1 MSEELKTE
9 TTQECCNEQA
19 PATKCCARKK
29 PCKWIAIGVVVAV
42 VVAVVVFVL

>member
-9 TTQECCNEQA
+9 TTTECCNQEA
-19 PATKCCARKK
+19 PAKTCRVRKK
-29 PCKWIAIGVVVAV
+29 PCKWIAIGVVVAI